1 MHWIGTDD
9 PLRPETGTSSGGA
22 SLRDAGYED
31 DSLLLH
37 LSPLGWEHINLAG
50 DYSWQQNRVV
60 AQFQSPRGFRALY
73 VTTTEFA
80 PTQAFLELSA
90 DSAPHT

>member
-1 MHWIGTDD
+1 MPLKTKKFDISRYCDIRELQD
-9 PLRPETGTSSGGA
+9 PILSK
-22 SLRDAGYED
+22 SLWRGFEKKF
-31 DSLLLH
+31 
-37 LSPLGWEHINLAG
+37 
-50 DYSWQQNRVV
+50 RVV
-60 AQFQSPRGFRALY
+60 AQFQSPRGFLALY

>member
-1 MHWIGTDD
+1 MASMRCSKWEDD
-9 PLRPETGTSSGGA
+9 V
-22 SLRDAGYED
+22 LRDEPELGSGTGDGFELGPFGLQ
-31 DSLLLH
+31 LLLAWVYVA
-37 LSPLGWEHINLAG
+37 SGNGTFWDP
-50 DYSWQQNRVV
+50 SRVV